1 MNIYVKEFIKRGL
14 MFSGLGPV
22 TAALVIF
29 IISHFEENLHLG
41 ASQVLIMAVSTY
53 ILAFVQAGA
62 TVFNQIE
69 HWSVPKSL
77 ACHFSSLYA
86 VYVFTY
92 LVNTWIPFSI
102 NVILV
107 FTAIF
112 VATFFIIWTVVFL
125 SVRHL
130 SKKLNKNL
138 HGFI

>member
-1 MNIYVKEFIKRGL
+1 

-22 TAALVIF
+22 TAALIIF
-29 IISHFEENLHLG
+29 IISQLEEFSALSG
-41 ASQVLIMAVSTY
+41 MQVLTMVVSTY

-69 HWSVPKSL
+69 HWSLPKSL
-77 ACHFSSLYA
+77 ACHFTSLYA
-86 VYVFTY
+86 VYVLCY

-102 NVILV
+102 NVILT
-107 FTAIF
+107 FTVIF
-112 VATFFIIWTVVFL
+112 AVSFFAIWTIVFL

-138 HGFI
+138 RRFI

>member
-1 MNIYVKEFIKRGL
+1 
-14 MFSGLGPV
+14 MFSGFGPV

-86 VYVFTY
+86 AYVFTY
-92 LVNTWIPFSI
+92 LVNTWIPFNI

-112 VATFFIIWTVVFL
+112 VATFFIIWTIVFL
-125 SVRHL
+125 AVRHL
-130 SKKLNKNL
+130 SRKLNKNL

>member
-22 TAALVIF
+22 TTALIIF
-29 IISHFEENLHLG
+29 IISQLEELPALSG
-41 ASQVLIMAVSTY
+41 MQVLIMAVSTY

-69 HWSVPKSL
+69 HWSLPKSL
-77 ACHFSSLYA
+77 ACHFASLYA
-86 VYVFTY
+86 VYVLCY

-102 NVILV
+102 NVILT
-107 FTAIF
+107 FTIIF
-112 VATFFIIWTVVFL
+112 AASFFTIWTIVFL

>member
-1 MNIYVKEFIKRGL
+1 

-29 IISHFEENLHLG
+29 IISQFEENLHLE
-41 ASQVLIMAVSTY
+41 ASQVLIMTVSTY

-86 VYVFTY
+86 VYVLSY
-92 LVNTWIPFSI
+92 LVNTWIPFNI

-107 FTAIF
+107 FTVIF
-112 VATFFIIWTVVFL
+112 VVTFFVIWTTVFL
-125 SVRHL
+125 AVRHL

>member
-1 MNIYVKEFIKRGL
+1 

-29 IISHFEENLHLG
+29 IISRFEDSLQLS

-92 LVNTWIPFSI
+92 LVNTWIPFNI

-125 SVRHL
+125 AVRHL
-130 SKKLNKNL
+130 SRKLNKNL

>member
-29 IISHFEENLHLG
+29 IISQFEENLHLG
-41 ASQVLIMAVSTY
+41 ASQVLIMVVSTY
-53 ILAFVQAGA
+53 LLAFVQAGA

-77 ACHFSSLYA
+77 ACHFISLYA
-86 VYVFTY
+86 VYVLCY
-92 LVNTWIPFSI
+92 LVNTWIPFNI

-112 VATFFIIWTVVFL
+112 VATFFIIWTTVFL
-125 SVRHL
+125 AVRHL
-130 SKKLNKNL
+130 SRKLNKNL

>member
-29 IISHFEENLHLG
+29 IISHFEENLHLE
-41 ASQVLIMAVSTY
+41 ASQVLIMTVSTY

-86 VYVFTY
+86 VYVLSY
-92 LVNTWIPFSI
+92 LVNTWIPFNI

-112 VATFFIIWTVVFL
+112 VVTFFVIWTTVFL
-125 SVRHL
+125 AVRHL

>member
-125 SVRHL
+125 AVRHL

-138 HGFI
+138 KGFI

>member
-1 MNIYVKEFIKRGL
+1 
-14 MFSGLGPV
+14 MFSGLGPA

-29 IISHFEENLHLG
+29 IISRFDEALQLS
-41 ASQVLIMAVSTY
+41 ASEVLIMVCSTY

-62 TVFNQIE
+62 KVFNQIE

-92 LVNTWIPFSI
+92 LVNTWIPFNI

-125 SVRHL
+125 AVRHL

-138 HGFI
+138 KGFI

>member
-29 IISHFEENLHLG
+29 IISRFEDSLQLS

-92 LVNTWIPFSI
+92 LVNTWIPFNI

-125 SVRHL
+125 AVRHL
-130 SKKLNKNL
+130 SRKLNKNL

>member
-1 MNIYVKEFIKRGL
+1 

-22 TAALVIF
+22 TAALIIF
-29 IISHFEENLHLG
+29 IISQLEEFSALSG
-41 ASQVLIMAVSTY
+41 MQVLIMVVSTY

-69 HWSVPKSL
+69 HWSLPKSL

-86 VYVFTY
+86 VYVLCY

-102 NVILV
+102 NVILT
-107 FTAIF
+107 FTVIF
-112 VATFFIIWTVVFL
+112 AVSFFAIWTIVFL

-138 HGFI
+138 RRFI

>member
-1 MNIYVKEFIKRGL
+1 

-22 TAALVIF
+22 TAALIIF
-29 IISHFEENLHLG
+29 IISQLEEFSALSG
-41 ASQVLIMAVSTY
+41 MQVLTMVVSTY

-69 HWSVPKSL
+69 HWSLPKSL

-86 VYVFTY
+86 VYVLCY

-102 NVILV
+102 NVILT
-107 FTAIF
+107 FTVIF
-112 VATFFIIWTVVFL
+112 AVSFFAIWTIVFL

-138 HGFI
+138 RRFI

>member
-22 TAALVIF
+22 TAALIIF
-29 IISHFEENLHLG
+29 IISQFEEIPSLSG
-41 ASQVLIMAVSTY
+41 MQVLIIVASTY
-53 ILAFVQAGA
+53 ILAFTQAGA

-69 HWSVPKSL
+69 HWSLPKSL
-77 ACHFSSLYA
+77 ACHFASLYA
-86 VYVFTY
+86 VYVLCY
-92 LVNTWIPFSI
+92 LVNSWIPFNI
-102 NVILV
+102 NVVLI
-107 FTAIF
+107 FTIIF
-112 VATFFIIWTVVFL
+112 AASFFAIWTIVFL

>member
-1 MNIYVKEFIKRGL
+1 MNIYAKEFIKRGF

-29 IISHFEENLHLG
+29 IISRFDENLQLG
-41 ASQVLIMAVSTY
+41 ALQILLMVISTY

-77 ACHFSSLYA
+77 ICHFSSLYA
-86 VYVFTY
+86 AYVLCY
-92 LVNTWIPFSI
+92 IVNTWIPFNI
-102 NVILV
+102 NVIFV

-112 VATFFIIWTVVFL
+112 VITFFVIWTTVFL
-125 SVRHL
+125 TVRHL

>member
-22 TAALVIF
+22 TAALIIF
-29 IISHFEENLHLG
+29 IIFQLEEIPALSG
-41 ASQVLIMAVSTY
+41 MQVLIIVASTY

-69 HWSVPKSL
+69 HWSLPKSL
-77 ACHFSSLYA
+77 ACHFASLYA
-86 VYVFTY
+86 VYVLCY
-92 LVNTWIPFSI
+92 LVNTWIPFNI
-102 NVILV
+102 NVILT
-107 FTAIF
+107 FTIIF
-112 VATFFIIWTVVFL
+112 AASFFAIWTIVFL

-138 HGFI
+138 RGFI

>member
-1 MNIYVKEFIKRGL
+1 

-29 IISHFEENLHLG
+29 IISHFEENLHLE
-41 ASQVLIMAVSTY
+41 ASQVLIMTVSTY

-86 VYVFTY
+86 VYVLSY
-92 LVNTWIPFSI
+92 LDNTWIPFNI

-112 VATFFIIWTVVFL
+112 VVTFFVIWTTVFL
-125 SVRHL
+125 TVRHL

>member
-1 MNIYVKEFIKRGL
+1 

-92 LVNTWIPFSI
+92 LVNTWIPFNI

-112 VATFFIIWTVVFL
+112 VATFFIIWTIVFL
-125 SVRHL
+125 AVRHL
-130 SKKLNKNL
+130 SRKLNKNL

>member
-14 MFSGLGPV
+14 MFSGFGPV

-92 LVNTWIPFSI
+92 LVNTWIPFNI

-112 VATFFIIWTVVFL
+112 VATFFIIWTIVFL
-125 SVRHL
+125 AVRHL
-130 SKKLNKNL
+130 SRKLNKNL

>member
-22 TAALVIF
+22 TAAIVIF
-29 IISHFEENLHLG
+29 IISLFEENLQLDG
-41 ASQVLIMAVSTY
+41 LQELIMAVSTY

-86 VYVFTY
+86 VYVLCY
-92 LVNTWIPFSI
+92 LVNTWIPFNI
-102 NVILV
+102 NVILT

-112 VATFFIIWTVVFL
+112 VAVFFIIWTVVFL
-125 SVRHL
+125 AVRHL

-138 HGFI
+138 RKFI

>member
-22 TAALVIF
+22 TAALIIF
-29 IISHFEENLHLG
+29 IIYQLEDIPALSG
-41 ASQVLIMAVSTY
+41 MQVLIMVASTY

-69 HWSVPKSL
+69 HWSLPKSL
-77 ACHFSSLYA
+77 ACHFASLYA
-86 VYVFTY
+86 VYVLCY
-92 LVNTWIPFSI
+92 LVNTWIPFNI
-102 NVILV
+102 NVILT
-107 FTAIF
+107 FTIIF
-112 VATFFIIWTVVFL
+112 AASFFAIWTIVFL

-138 HGFI
+138 RRFI

>member
-22 TAALVIF
+22 TAALIIF
-29 IISHFEENLHLG
+29 IISQLEEIPALSG
-41 ASQVLIMAVSTY
+41 MQALIMVVSTY

-69 HWSVPKSL
+69 HWSLPKSL
-77 ACHFSSLYA
+77 ACHFASLYA
-86 VYVFTY
+86 VYVLCY
-92 LVNTWIPFSI
+92 LVNTWIPFNA
-102 NVILV
+102 NVILI
-107 FTAIF
+107 FTVIF
-112 VATFFIIWTVVFL
+112 AVSFFIIWTIVFL

-138 HGFI
+138 HRFI

>member
-1 MNIYVKEFIKRGL
+1 

-29 IISHFEENLHLG
+29 IISRFDENLQLG
-41 ASQVLIMAVSTY
+41 ALQVLLMVISTY

-77 ACHFSSLYA
+77 ICHFSSLYA
-86 VYVFTY
+86 AYVLCY
-92 LVNTWIPFSI
+92 IVNTWIPFNI
-102 NVILV
+102 NVIFV

-112 VATFFIIWTVVFL
+112 VITFFVIWTTVFL
-125 SVRHL
+125 TVRHL

>member
-22 TAALVIF
+22 TAAIVIF
-29 IISHFEENLHLG
+29 IISLFEENLQLDG
-41 ASQVLIMAVSTY
+41 LQVLIMAVSTY

-86 VYVFTY
+86 VYILCY
-92 LVNTWIPFSI
+92 LVNTWIPFNI
-102 NVILV
+102 NVILT

-112 VATFFIIWTVVFL
+112 VAVFFIIWTVVFL
-125 SVRHL
+125 AVRHL

>member
-22 TAALVIF
+22 TAALIIF
-29 IISHFEENLHLG
+29 IISLFEEISALSG
-41 ASQVLIMAVSTY
+41 MQILIMVASTY

-69 HWSVPKSL
+69 HWALPKSL
-77 ACHFSSLYA
+77 ACHFASLYA
-86 VYVFTY
+86 VYVLCY
-92 LVNTWIPFSI
+92 LVNTWIPFSV
-102 NVILV
+102 NVILT
-107 FTAIF
+107 FTVIF
-112 VATFFIIWTVVFL
+112 AVSFFAVWTIVFL

-138 HGFI
+138 RRFI

>member
-22 TAALVIF
+22 TAALIIF
-29 IISHFEENLHLG
+29 IISQLEEFSALSG
-41 ASQVLIMAVSTY
+41 MQVLIMVVSTY

-69 HWSVPKSL
+69 HWSLPKSL

-86 VYVFTY
+86 VYVLCY

-102 NVILV
+102 NVILT
-107 FTAIF
+107 FTVIF
-112 VATFFIIWTVVFL
+112 AVSFFAIWTIVFL

-138 HGFI
+138 RRFI

>member
-22 TAALVIF
+22 TTALVIF

-92 LVNTWIPFSI
+92 LVNTWIPFNI

-125 SVRHL
+125 AVRHL
-130 SKKLNKNL
+130 SRKLNKNL

>member
-22 TAALVIF
+22 TAALIIF
-29 IISHFEENLHLG
+29 IIYQLEEIPALSG
-41 ASQVLIMAVSTY
+41 MQVLIMVASTY

-69 HWSVPKSL
+69 HWSLPKSL
-77 ACHFSSLYA
+77 ACHFASLYA
-86 VYVFTY
+86 VYVLCY
-92 LVNTWIPFSI
+92 LVNTWIPFNI
-102 NVILV
+102 NVILI
-107 FTAIF
+107 FTIIF
-112 VATFFIIWTVVFL
+112 MASFFTIWTIVFL

-138 HGFI
+138 RRFI